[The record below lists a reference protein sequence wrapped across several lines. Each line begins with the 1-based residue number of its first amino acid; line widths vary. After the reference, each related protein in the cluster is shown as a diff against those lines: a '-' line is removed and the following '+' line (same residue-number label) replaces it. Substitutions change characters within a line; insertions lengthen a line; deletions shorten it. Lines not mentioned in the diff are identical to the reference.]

1 MESETHEIN
10 KKLTQLARDVALIKQ
25 LLVTKAS
32 KDPEGELSD
41 EARYEFNEARVEPA
55 TSRVRLDEM
64 ERRLHKKWAG
74 KSS

>member
-25 LLVTKAS
+25 MLLAQKS

-41 EARYEFNEARVEPA
+41 WTKQELAEARAEPA
-55 TSRVRLDEM
+55 SSHQSLEEVEHHLR
-64 ERRLHKKWAG
+64 KKWTG
-74 KSS
+74 NSN